1 MVPILGRLTRPL
13 SSDEFKLNPAEVE
26 SVMFVPVHTLNRA
39 EVKRYTQFRG
49 RTAYP
54 VGYTLPLYLTEP
66 YPVWGMTAI
75 VTYHFLQ
82 AFLPGYKHRLRYQS
96 PIKH

>member
-1 MVPILGRLTRPL
+1 MVPILGRLKKTFSADDL
-13 SSDEFKLNPAEVE
+13 KLNPAEVE
-26 SVMFVPVHTLNRA
+26 SVMFVPVHTLNYP

-49 RTAYP
+49 RTEYP

-66 YPVWGMTAI
+66 HHVWGMTAI

-96 PIKH
+96 PVKH